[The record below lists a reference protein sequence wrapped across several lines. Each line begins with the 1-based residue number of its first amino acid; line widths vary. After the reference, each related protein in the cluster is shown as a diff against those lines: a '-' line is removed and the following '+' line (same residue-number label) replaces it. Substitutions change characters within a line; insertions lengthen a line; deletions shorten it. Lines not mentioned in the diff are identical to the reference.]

1 MNFLQVINLKNS
13 PSFTLILYAIYKK
26 FQLSLVS
33 RFWFV
38 SHINST
44 FFDQK
49 VYTTQKFFKMRGKEL
64 ARKETE
70 RKTYYIAGHSQNL
83 KPRTTSGNS

>member
-44 FFDQK
+44 FFDQNK
-49 VYTTQKFFKMRGKEL
+49 KLIKIGL
-64 ARKETE
+64 
-70 RKTYYIAGHSQNL
+70 I
-83 KPRTTSGNS
+83 TSIRPISK